1 MGRLSSSGD
10 DVMGRTRPHS
20 VIKSIQRITYT
31 NTSTSTANV
40 SNTISQV
47 NEDNT
52 VLVHNSSNGHTRGI
66 SAWENYYYNFQSS
79 PQIGAYLD
87 SSTNVIIRRIGIN
100 SSNRRNN
107 YIEIQVVEY
116 Y

>member
-1 MGRLSSSGD
+1 MGRA
-10 DVMGRTRPHS
+10 RPHS

-31 NTSTSTANV
+31 NTATTNALV

-47 NEDNT
+47 VEKNT
-52 VLVHNSSNGHTRGI
+52 VLVHNSSSGHTRGI
-66 SAWENYYYNFQSS
+66 DAWENYYYNFQSS

-87 SSTNVIIRRIGIN
+87 SSTNVIIKREGIRN
-100 SSNRRNN
+100 TNRRSN
-107 YIEIQVVEY
+107 YIEVQVVEY